1 MPKVLVTDAGCRNS
15 VSAIRS
21 LGRNGIEV
29 TGGEESR
36 FAIALFSKYCKRK
49 LIYPSPGKSPKEWLR
64 FIVKELK
71 KGHYD
76 MILPIDDQA
85 TLLVSKNKKILSRYT
100 RVPVADYD
108 VFIKAWDKAE
118 TLKLAIEKDIPC
130 PKTYFVESLEM
141 LDKLSQEISFP
152 VVIKPRISSGTRGIV
167 YVAKREEFCS
177 RYLRIHKRYEFP
189 IVQEYIPQ
197 EGQAYG
203 VSTLLN
209 KDSEVRAVFIHKRL
223 REFPV
228 SGGPS
233 TLRESVWKPELAK
246 LGIKLLQAMNW
257 YGVAMVEFKEDP
269 RDGIPKLMEVNPRFW
284 GSLELA
290 RLAEVDFPYL
300 LYKMEMEGDIK
311 LVTEYKVGVRCRWL
325 LPGDILHFIA
335 NPNRFK
341 MSPNFFNFFAN
352 NTGYDILSWDDPGP
366 AFGFFFALARDV
378 FNSEKWK
385 DVFERG
391 KDRCISGK

>member
-1 MPKVLVTDAGCRNS
+1 MLKVLVTDAGCRIAVS
-15 VSAIRS
+15 VIRG

-49 LIYPSPGKSPKEWLR
+49 LIYPSPSKTPEEWLR
-64 FIVKELK
+64 FIIKELK
-71 KGHYD
+71 NGQYD
-76 MILPIDDQA
+76 MILPIDNQT
-85 TLLVSKNKKILSRYT
+85 TLLASKNKEILSQYT
-100 RVPVADYD
+100 RVPVADYGI
-108 VFIKAWDKAE
+108 FIKAWNKAE
-118 TLKLAIEKDIPC
+118 TLKLAIENDIPH
-130 PKTYFVESLEM
+130 PKTYFVENLEI
-141 LDKLSQEISFP
+141 LDELSHKISFP
-152 VVIKPRISSGTRGIV
+152 VVIKPKISSGTRGIA

-177 RYLRIHKRYEFP
+177 RYLRIHKQYEFP

-203 VSTLLN
+203 VSVLLN
-209 KDSEVRAVFIHKRL
+209 KDSEVRAVFVHKRL

-233 TLRESVWKPELAK
+233 TLRESIWKPELAN
-246 LGIKLLQAMNW
+246 LGIKLLQAMKW

-269 RDGIPKLMEVNPRFW
+269 RDDIPKLMEVNPRFW

-290 RLAEVDFPYL
+290 KLAGVDFPYL
-300 LYKMEMEGDIK
+300 LYKMEMEGDIEPR
-311 LVTEYKVGVRCRWL
+311 TEYKTGVRCRWL
-325 LPGDILHFIA
+325 LPGDILHFMA

-341 MSPNFFNFFAN
+341 ISPNFFNFFAD
-352 NTGYDILSWDDPGP
+352 NTGYDVLSWDDPGP
-366 AFGFFFALARDV
+366 TFGFFFALAKDI

-385 DVFERG
+385 DVFKRG
-391 KDRCISGK
+391 KDRCILGK